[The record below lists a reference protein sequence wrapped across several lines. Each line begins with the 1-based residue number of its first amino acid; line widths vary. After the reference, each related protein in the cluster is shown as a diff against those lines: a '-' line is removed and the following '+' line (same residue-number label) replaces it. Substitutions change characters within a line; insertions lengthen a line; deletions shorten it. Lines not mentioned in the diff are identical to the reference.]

1 MFCFNKK
8 YSAFWEIMKADTM
21 RYVEHGELSAKWV
34 NGGGKYLVANA
45 LLGCEHRLAFTFW
58 FRLLSLAE
66 CRGLL
71 RFMARFMYRKY
82 SHKYCMQIP
91 PGTQIGPGMYIGHGF
106 GVVINGKTKIGRNC
120 NISQLLT
127 IGSNHGTPATVGDN
141 VYIAPNV
148 CIVEDVKIG
157 NNVRIG
163 AGTIVI
169 HDVPDGATTVGNPN
183 RIIIH

>member
-1 MFCFNKK
+1 
-8 YSAFWEIMKADTM
+8 M

-82 SHKYCMQIP
+82 SHKYGMQIP
-91 PGTQIGPGMYIGHGF
+91 PGTQIGPGMYIGHGINI
-106 GVVINGKTKIGRNC
+106 VIHGKTIIGRNC
-120 NISQLLT
+120 NLAHFMN
-127 IGSNHGTPATVGDN
+127 IGSNHNTPAVVGDN
-141 VYIAPNV
+141 VRFAPGV
-148 CIVEDVKIG
+148 CVVENVKIG
-157 NNVRIG
+157 SNVRIG
-163 AGTIVI
+163 AGTIII